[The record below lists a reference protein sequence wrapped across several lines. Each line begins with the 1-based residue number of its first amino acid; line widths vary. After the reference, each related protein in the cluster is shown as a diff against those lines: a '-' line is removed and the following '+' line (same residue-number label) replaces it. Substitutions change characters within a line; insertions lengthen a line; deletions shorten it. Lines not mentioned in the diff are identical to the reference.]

1 MSLAFMQDALAEA
14 EAAQMA
20 GEIPVG
26 AVVVRAGEI
35 IARAGNRVER
45 DQDPSAHAEMLAI
58 REAASVLGQKWLKD
72 CDLYVT
78 LEPCPMCAGGIALA
92 RLRRIYYGA
101 ADAKSGG
108 VDHGPRVFSHPT
120 CHHRPEVIGGVEE
133 TRCGEL
139 LTGFFAARR

>member
-1 MSLAFMQDALAEA
+1 MVGSVIVHEDSII
-14 EAAQMA
+14 
-20 GEIPVG
+20 GEG
-26 AVVVRAGEI
+26 YTSKYG
-35 IARAGNRVER
+35 GN
-45 DQDPSAHAEMLAI
+45 HAEVNAI
-58 REAASVLGQKWLKD
+58 HSVQDKSLLKQAT
-72 CDLYVT
+72 LYVT